1 MTTISDKDRADAQAM
16 ADKLAHMLEARDN
29 ARAEVERLTALI
41 DAVRKL
47 HREVTIEDFD
57 LECVLGMCGHKL
69 KCPPLVV
76 KGCAHCGADVD
87 PYPCPTIRA
96 LDATGGVS

>member
-1 MTTISDKDRADAQAM
+1 MTDRDELRRLHDAIS
-16 ADKLAHMLEARDN
+16 
-29 ARAEVERLTALI
+29 
-41 DAVRKL
+41 AVRKL

-69 KCPPLVV
+69 KCPTLVV
-76 KGCAHCGADVD
+76 KGCAHCGAEVD

-96 LDATGGVS
+96 LDAGGVS